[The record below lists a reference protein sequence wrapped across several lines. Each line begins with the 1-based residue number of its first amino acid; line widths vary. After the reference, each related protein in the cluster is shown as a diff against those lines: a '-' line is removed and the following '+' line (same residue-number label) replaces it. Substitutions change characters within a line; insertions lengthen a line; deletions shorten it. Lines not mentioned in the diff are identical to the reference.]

1 MALSRHKI
9 PFGNDWAGA
18 QRISRALQKLAS
30 AFDASGALADIGGD
44 WRWLKEAFHLKQ
56 HYGVVHCCVDC
67 GAAKSLMHGTLYSDF
82 REDASW
88 LGTNR
93 DCMEYI
99 QSTDSELAQIPG
111 FHLQMAAPGVMHLLH
126 LGVGQWAIGSML
138 KRLSTINH
146 FGIHM
151 CGSRVQRL
159 NAALAIAYT
168 RFRTFAKGMDS
179 SQRPFTA
186 NMLGLDSTADTIPLF
201 KGKAGNTRVVLLW
214 LNEEMQGL
222 ELGDEETSLVAMVV
236 WGLCDNLRMLHNT
249 HRPHF
254 TPREADRF
262 AQSGRILLQ
271 AWASLATAARARGEF
286 SWPIKP
292 KLHAYDHLI
301 RRVRSTRFNPASVW
315 EFADEDLNGK
325 LVRVTRAGIF
335 AGSKRTYAS
344 GSASV
349 GA

>member
-1 MALSRHKI
+1 
-9 PFGNDWAGA
+9 
-18 QRISRALQKLAS
+18 
-30 AFDASGALADIGGD
+30 
-44 WRWLKEAFHLKQ
+44 
-56 HYGVVHCCVDC
+56 
-67 GAAKSLMHGTLYSDF
+67 MHGPLYSDF

-126 LGVGQWAIGSML
+126 LGVGQWAIGSTL

-146 FGIHM
+146 FGVHM

-222 ELGDEETSLVAMVV
+222 ELGDEDSLVAMIG
-236 WGLCDNLRMLHNT
+236 WRLCGNFNTLHNT

-254 TPREADRF
+254 TPREADRV
-262 AQSGRILLQ
+262 AESRRILLPTG
-271 AWASLATAARARGEF
+271 ASLATATPTRG
-286 SWPIKP
+286 
-292 KLHAYDHLI
+292 
-301 RRVRSTRFNPASVW
+301 
-315 EFADEDLNGK
+315 
-325 LVRVTRAGIF
+325 
-335 AGSKRTYAS
+335 
-344 GSASV
+344 
-349 GA
+349 